1 MAEAKKGDSQGKA
14 KGKVKFQVSE
24 NVGLDTIKLTRKL
37 SEEAIKDHGCFRIA
51 VSGGSFSKHF
61 GNGLKELIQLKQND
75 IDLSKWKVFFAD
87 ERCVMND
94 DDDSNFKGFKTQF
107 MSNAQDIKPENVF
120 PIDDKIIQNSKKQGD
135 ESKKNDDNQADVMAK
150 VTEQICESYG
160 KDILGE
166 FGIKETDKNVI
177 PQFDCIYLGMGP
189 DGHTA
194 SLFPGHKLLQSPSN
208 IVDFIVDSPKPPPFR
223 ITLAL
228 SLICNAK
235 NIVFV
240 VTGSSKQ
247 DAMEQI
253 TGILQSKD
261 ENTEQS
267 LPAGIVTQNA
277 TGNVIWV
284 LDEQAAK
291 TAKL

>member
-120 PIDDKIIQNSKKQGD
+120 PIDDKIIQNS
-135 ESKKNDDNQADVMAK
+135 
-150 VTEQICESYG
+150 
-160 KDILGE
+160 
-166 FGIKETDKNVI
+166 
-177 PQFDCIYLGMGP
+177 
-189 DGHTA
+189 
-194 SLFPGHKLLQSPSN
+194 
-208 IVDFIVDSPKPPPFR
+208 
-223 ITLAL
+223 
-228 SLICNAK
+228 
-235 NIVFV
+235 
-240 VTGSSKQ
+240 
-247 DAMEQI
+247 
-253 TGILQSKD
+253 
-261 ENTEQS
+261 
-267 LPAGIVTQNA
+267 
-277 TGNVIWV
+277 
-284 LDEQAAK
+284 
-291 TAKL
+291 